1 MYNFFQTMF
10 SREPEE
16 MKQGDYYFP
25 RPDIPGFDNTYTL
38 EQEAISK
45 GIDPKK
51 MLTRRSKRWE
61 REFLTCYNRRNMD
74 SAFDE
79 TTDWRFQ
86 RFLQGA
92 EADTRITDIFRDIA
106 AKGTPFMDLGSYHMG
121 MAPYIL
127 HLNQETPCL
136 LTNRDK
142 HYIGVLRSCIQEKL
156 GKQNIHLAFC
166 DEIQIPLQ
174 RQSLEVVTGVLPLS
188 GASQNRIVD
197 SRVMSLEEMR
207 KWCAMTI
214 LMEVHRVLKPGGYFI
229 FSEFGSSL
237 HFSWKELDNYFEK
250 HDKMYGL
257 YSKEELYESLK
268 HHKDEEKYSLN
279 DEMIKTAGFDIELKD
294 TYSFKDELEHMPTW
308 FNKEEMPA
316 KSRELITEDDIIE
329 LQFTESLYVLRK
341 NV

>member
-1 MYNFFQTMF
+1 
-10 SREPEE
+10 
-16 MKQGDYYFP
+16 
-25 RPDIPGFDNTYTL
+25 
-38 EQEAISK
+38 
-45 GIDPKK
+45 

-106 AKGTPFMDLGSYHMG
+106 AKGTPFMDIGSYHMG

-188 GASQNRIVD
+188 GAS
-197 SRVMSLEEMR
+197 
-207 KWCAMTI
+207 
-214 LMEVHRVLKPGGYFI
+214 
-229 FSEFGSSL
+229 
-237 HFSWKELDNYFEK
+237 
-250 HDKMYGL
+250 
-257 YSKEELYESLK
+257 
-268 HHKDEEKYSLN
+268 
-279 DEMIKTAGFDIELKD
+279 
-294 TYSFKDELEHMPTW
+294 
-308 FNKEEMPA
+308 
-316 KSRELITEDDIIE
+316 
-329 LQFTESLYVLRK
+329 
-341 NV
+341 